1 MPLKLQHPVFDSDA
15 SAYTARHAVT
25 KTLLMISRALW
36 QDRDTAAAAMGSQT
50 EA

>member
-1 MPLKLQHPVFDSDA
+1 MPLKLQHPVSDSDA

-25 KTLLMISRALW
+25 KTLLTISHALW
-36 QDRDTAAAAMGSQT
+36 PDHDTAAAAMDSQT